1 MFCMDETR
9 MKKMRGS
16 ADNRKETTKVW
27 TCCLSAY
34 TLLLLAN
41 MLPMSV
47 GLQVIACPSARLPTS
62 LAACNPAYMIACL
75 SVCLPDFIFHA
86 SLSVYLPACLL
97 FFKPVYCLSVFYI
110 DIILK

>member
-1 MFCMDETR
+1 

-34 TLLLLAN
+34 TLLLQAN

-47 GLQVIACPSARLPTS
+47 CLQVIACPSARLPAS